1 MGDIAIAGAGGGS
14 MCGIVGYVGEKLG
27 LPIVIDCL
35 TRLEYRGYD
44 SAGVA
49 YLDGDELQVKKQ
61 IGKLNNLSNF
71 LKNKIIP
78 SSCAIGHTRWATHG
92 EPILENAHPQQ
103 DANKLIALVHN
114 GIIENFNVHKQ
125 KLIKKGVKFVSQT
138 DTEVIAQ
145 LLGQELLKYSKN
157 ADNYS
162 QNELHSTMRSTL
174 NLSKKQILRAIHNVT
189 NLLEGAYAFAVVIK
203 GQDDCIF
210 FAKYKSPL
218 ILGKGNDENFLSSD
232 ATAILPYTNKIYS
245 LSDGQIGYIDKKK
258 IEVYDDNL
266 KPVKIKFETL
276 KIEPE
281 QIMLGEY
288 KHFMHKEIEQGVE
301 SVINTIDRLKGAL
314 QNLPTTIFNND
325 FNLHIVACGTALHAG
340 RVGKYLIENQLRIP
354 VSVEYASE
362 FRYKNPILNNKSICL
377 FISQSGETADTLGSL
392 ELAKLMGAITIAI
405 TNVPASRIEKLADYV
420 IHTSAGPEIAV
431 ASTKAYLAQ
440 LGAIYTFVEY
450 IAKIKNIQINFTT
463 EKIKTEMIKYS
474 KYSYV
479 DKLNS
484 LVQEIKNQE
493 SIYFVGRGLDY
504 LLALESALKLK
515 EISYIHCEAFPMGE
529 LKHGSLALIHRDS
542 IVIALLTQRDLI
554 EKTLN
559 GIHELNSRGAKIIL
573 FSPFEE
579 LKDTVYKFVKTPL
592 VDDLLSPFVVIKPLQ
607 ILAYLT
613 SLAKNLDPD
622 KPRNLAKSVTVE

>member
-1 MGDIAIAGAGGGS
+1 
-14 MCGIVGYVGEKLG
+14 
-27 LPIVIDCL
+27 
-35 TRLEYRGYD
+35 
-44 SAGVA
+44 
-49 YLDGDELQVKKQ
+49 
-61 IGKLNNLSNF
+61 
-71 LKNKIIP
+71 
-78 SSCAIGHTRWATHG
+78 
-92 EPILENAHPQQ
+92 
-103 DANKLIALVHN
+103 
-114 GIIENFNVHKQ
+114 
-125 KLIKKGVKFVSQT
+125 
-138 DTEVIAQ
+138 
-145 LLGQELLKYSKN
+145 
-157 ADNYS
+157 
-162 QNELHSTMRSTL
+162 
-174 NLSKKQILRAIHNVT
+174 
-189 NLLEGAYAFAVVIK
+189 
-203 GQDDCIF
+203 
-210 FAKYKSPL
+210 
-218 ILGKGNDENFLSSD
+218 
-232 ATAILPYTNKIYS
+232 
-245 LSDGQIGYIDKKK
+245 
-258 IEVYDDNL
+258 
-266 KPVKIKFETL
+266 
-276 KIEPE
+276 
-281 QIMLGEY
+281 
-288 KHFMHKEIEQGVE
+288 
-301 SVINTIDRLKGAL
+301 
-314 QNLPTTIFNND
+314 
-325 FNLHIVACGTALHAG
+325 
-340 RVGKYLIENQLRIP
+340 
-354 VSVEYASE
+354 
-362 FRYKNPILNNKSICL
+362 
-377 FISQSGETADTLGSL
+377 
-392 ELAKLMGAITIAI
+392 MGAITIAI

>member
-61 IGKLNNLSNF
+61 IGKLNNLSNV

-162 QNELHSTMRSTL
+162 QNELHSTMHSTL

-314 QNLPTTIFNND
+314 QNLPTTIYNND

-354 VSVEYASE
+354 VSIEYASE

>member
-1 MGDIAIAGAGGGS
+1 

-49 YLDGDELQVKKQ
+49 YLDGEELQVKKQ

-157 ADNYS
+157 TDNYS
-162 QNELHSTMRSTL
+162 QNELHSTVHSTL

-314 QNLPTTIFNND
+314 QNLPTTIYNND

>member
-61 IGKLNNLSNF
+61 IGKLNNLSNV

-162 QNELHSTMRSTL
+162 QNELHSTMHSTL

-301 SVINTIDRLKGAL
+301 SVINTIDRFKGAL
-314 QNLPTTIFNND
+314 QNLPTTIYNND

-354 VSVEYASE
+354 VSIEYASE

>member
-61 IGKLNNLSNF
+61 IGKLNNLSNV

-162 QNELHSTMRSTL
+162 QNELHSTMHSTL

-354 VSVEYASE
+354 VSIEYASE